1 MTVKEVK
8 ERINELEDLHENALR
23 IQDCC
28 LRNENARE
36 CIKKLEKE
44 SGIKKMNLRT
54 FATLVS
60 RYVGDEIKRLERII
74 DNAIVKIN

>member
-44 SGIKKMNLRT
+44 SGIKNTNLRT

-60 RYVGDEIKRLERII
+60 RCVGDEIKRLNRII
-74 DNAIVKIN
+74 DNAIVKID